1 MRKMDNQSDILS
13 SLLSDPA
20 ALASAMEIAKG
31 FIGNMPKSTPDS
43 ASDNDGNPSD
53 SDKTQSVPSP
63 VKKAPDDDRTRLL
76 LALKPYLSPKRSEKV
91 GTVLALMKGLEM
103 IGGASF
109 SDWGK

>member
-1 MRKMDNQSDILS
+1 MDNQSDILS

-31 FIGNMPKSTPDS
+31 FIGNMPKSAP
-43 ASDNDGNPSD
+43 DNDDIPSD
-53 SDKTQSVPSP
+53 GGQVQSVPSP
-63 VKKAPDDDRTRLL
+63 VVKKAPDDDRTKLL
-76 LALKPYLSPKRSEKV
+76 LALKPYLSPKRSERV